1 MDKYLFAWFIAI
13 VIFCFLK
20 HNLWGIRHLWRERI
34 ISKEIWPKPRTLV
47 TRWNILCSCAILW
60 GDQGRGG
67 QWQEVLENSFSG
79 TGLRKQIP
87 DQHQKNCSSGCPSSF
102 FAPDAF
108 NSATSEFHPQ
118 VLVTPGSSLFT
129 VVWRTIRSPFS
140 VLYIIQITSLAHII
154 FFPFSSPSLLFHWAK
169 VIGENLTD
177 HI

>member
-1 MDKYLFAWFIAI
+1 MDTYLFARFIVI

-20 HNLWGIRHLWRERI
+20 HNLWGIRNLWRERI

-47 TRWNILCSCAILW
+47 TRWNIPCSMQLCNLVGWSGQRRAMA
-60 GDQGRGG
+60 GG
-67 QWQEVLENSFSG
+67 PGEQI
-79 TGLRKQIP
+79 RKQIP